1 MFSYKKILKSSVAL
15 LFILGALDASSD
27 ESNLYLGAGL
37 GVGNL
42 DPNLSGTNY
51 SVKSENDL
59 AIKFSAGWD
68 INKRISI
75 EGFYSDLGYLEL
87 APSGKLG
94 YSSTALAGLYH
105 FYLNERPRQAG
116 NISAHF
122 KAGASYLW
130 NQDKDG
136 VDSNKQSDALVLLGV
151 GVEYFVFEGLS
162 VRAEYESFA
171 KDAYSGVVSLIK
183 RFGLDKPQAAP
194 TPEPVDSDGDG
205 LFDNEDDCPNT
216 PVGVSINEKG
226 CAKFE
231 GVLTNIQF
239 DLDSADLTESSK
251 VFLDSLLE
259 DFKVYSTLKLK
270 LVAHTD
276 ATGTEQYNYKL
287 SEERADTV
295 KHYLVSQGV
304 SAERL
309 ETQGKGKS
317 QPIAD
322 NSTQEGR
329 AKNRRVEFLVL
340 QR

>member
-1 MFSYKKILKSSVAL
+1 MLSYKKILKISVACFL
-15 LFILGALDASSD
+15 ILGSSATFSD

-37 GVGNL
+37 GIGNL
-42 DPNLSGTNY
+42 NPDLSETNY
-51 SVKSENDL
+51 NIESKNDL
-59 AIKFSAGWD
+59 AIKFTAGWD

-87 APSGKLG
+87 KPSGKLG
-94 YSSTALAGLYH
+94 YSSTAFAGLYH
-105 FYLNERPRQAG
+105 FYINDRPRQAG
-116 NISAHF
+116 NISAHL

-130 NQDKDG
+130 NQEKEG
-136 VDSNKQSDALVLLGV
+136 VDSSKQSDALLLLGV
-151 GVEYFVFEGLS
+151 GVEYFILEGLS

-171 KDAYSGVVSLIK
+171 KDASSGVVSLIK
-183 RFGLDKPQAAP
+183 RFGLDAPKEAP
-194 TPEPVDSDGDG
+194 TPEPIDSDGDG

-216 PVGVSINEKG
+216 PRGVNVNERG

-251 VFLDSLLE
+251 LFLDSLLE
-259 DFKVYSTLKLK
+259 DFKVYSTLRLK

-287 SEERADTV
+287 SEARANTV
-295 KHYLVSQGV
+295 KRYLVEQGL

-322 NSTQEGR
+322 NSTEEGR
-329 AKNRRVEFLVL
+329 AKNRRVEFIVL